1 MMNINK
7 YLGLIIVCF
16 LISNCSGDESSA
28 LIPEKALLVSPAE
41 NYPCLTGDS
50 VSDTEIEV
58 IFRWSPARYTDYYN
72 LRITNLISNE
82 VINKTNIKDN
92 GATVVL
98 EKGKAYSWSV
108 SSKSDLVNDVGTSEV
123 NNFYVGGFESV
134 TNAPVPVSLT
144 QPVQGSNVI
153 TGEGGK
159 VSFSWSENSQNNSM
173 KYTLYLDKI
182 DGKQTPSS
190 EHTDLTAK
198 SIDVTLE
205 NGSTYFWRV
214 KSFDG
219 TNSSFSAVNTFKTNA
234 TDSGTESNTGSGT
247 NSSQEQVKEVS
258 GNLIKN
264 GTFETGSI
272 SPWGGFK
279 NAVLSSSIQQ
289 PNSGE
294 YLARIEPGD
303 GSLYQIIYLQPGE
316 VYKLKFSAKWKD
328 IPDRRISVKL
338 KNEEGDKAVFLEY
351 EIFESTDWVE
361 YDIEFTAPEG
371 VNIAR
376 LLFYKSQTNPILP
389 SLFLDDF
396 VIQKK

>member
-1 MMNINK
+1 MKIK
-7 YLGLIIVCF
+7 RYLGLIIVCF
-16 LISNCSGDESSA
+16 LISNCSSDETSA
-28 LIPEKALLVSPAE
+28 LIPEKALLISPAE
-41 NYPCLTGDS
+41 DSPCLTGDS

-58 IFRWSPARYTDYYN
+58 FFKWSPARNTDYYN

-82 VINKTNIKDN
+82 IINETNIEN
-92 GATVVL
+92 TGATVVL
-98 EKGKAYSWSV
+98 EKGKPYSWSV
-108 SSKSDLVNDVGTSEV
+108 SSKSNLVNDVGTSEV

-134 TNAPVPVSLT
+134 TNAPLPVSLT
-144 QPVQGSNVI
+144 QPDQGSNVI
-153 TGEGGK
+153 IGKGGK

-182 DGKQTPSS
+182 DGKQTPSD
-190 EHTDLTAK
+190 EYTDLTANT
-198 SIDVTLE
+198 IDVTLE
-205 NGSTYFWRV
+205 NGTTYFWRV

-219 TNSSFSAVNTFKTNA
+219 VNSSFSVVNTFKTNV
-234 TDSGTESNTGSGT
+234 SGAESNTGSET
-247 NSSQEQVKEVS
+247 NSYQEQVKEVS
-258 GNLIKN
+258 GNLVKN
-264 GTFETGSI
+264 GTFETGNI

-289 PNSGE
+289 PNTGQ

-316 VYKLKFSAKWKD
+316 VYRLKFSAKWKD
-328 IPDRRISVKL
+328 TPDRKISVKL
-338 KNEEGDKAVFLEY
+338 KNEEGDKAVFLDY
-351 EIFESTDWVE
+351 EIFESTNWVD
-361 YDIEFTAPEG
+361 YDIEFTVPDG

>member
-1 MMNINK
+1 MKINR
-7 YLGLIIVCF
+7 YLSLIIVCF
-16 LISNCSGDESSA
+16 LISNCSSDETTA
-28 LIPEKALLVSPAE
+28 LIPEKALLISPAE

-50 VSDTEIEV
+50 VSESEIEV
-58 IFRWSPARYTDYYN
+58 IFRWSPARNTDYYN

-82 VINKTNIKDN
+82 IINITNIEN
-92 GATVVL
+92 TGATVVL
-98 EKGKAYSWSV
+98 EKGKPYSWSV
-108 SSKSDLVNDVGTSEV
+108 SSKSDLVNDVGTSDV

-144 QPVQGSNVI
+144 QPDQGSNVI
-153 TGEGGK
+153 IGEGGK
-159 VSFSWSENSQNNSM
+159 VSFSWSENSQNNSI

-198 SIDVTLE
+198 TIDVTLE
-205 NGSTYFWRV
+205 NGTTYFWRI

-219 TNSSFSAVNTFKTNA
+219 TNSSFSAVNTFKTNS
-234 TDSGTESNTGSGT
+234 TDNGSESNTSSGT

-289 PNSGE
+289 PNTGQ

-316 VYKLKFSAKWKD
+316 VYQLKFSAKWKD
-328 IPDRRISVKL
+328 TPDRRISVKL

-361 YDIEFTAPEG
+361 YDIEFTVPDG

>member
-1 MMNINK
+1 V
-7 YLGLIIVCF
+7 II
-16 LISNCSGDESSA
+16 
-28 LIPEKALLVSPAE
+28 
-41 NYPCLTGDS
+41 
-50 VSDTEIEV
+50 
-58 IFRWSPARYTDYYN
+58 
-72 LRITNLISNE
+72 
-82 VINKTNIKDN
+82 
-92 GATVVL
+92 
-98 EKGKAYSWSV
+98 
-108 SSKSDLVNDVGTSEV
+108 
-123 NNFYVGGFESV
+123 
-134 TNAPVPVSLT
+134 
-144 QPVQGSNVI
+144 
-153 TGEGGK
+153 GEGGK

-190 EHTDLTAK
+190 EYTDLTART
-198 SIDVTLE
+198 IDVTLE
-205 NGSTYFWRV
+205 NGTTYFWRV

-219 TNSSFSAVNTFKTNA
+219 TNSSFSAVNTFKTNVI
-234 TDSGTESNTGSGT
+234 DSGSESNTTSGT

-289 PNSGE
+289 PNTGQ

-316 VYKLKFSAKWKD
+316 VYSLKFSAKWKD
-328 IPDRRISVKL
+328 TPDRRISVKL

-361 YDIEFTAPEG
+361 YDIEFTVPDG

>member
-1 MMNINK
+1 MKINR
-7 YLGLIIVCF
+7 YLGIIIVCF
-16 LISNCSGDESSA
+16 LISNCSSDETTS
-28 LIPEKALLVSPAE
+28 LIPEKALLISPAE
-41 NYPCLTGDS
+41 NSPCLTGDS

-58 IFRWSPARYTDYYN
+58 IFRWSPARNTDYYN

-82 VINKTNIKDN
+82 IINKTNIEN
-92 GATVVL
+92 TGATVVL
-98 EKGKAYSWSV
+98 EKGKPYSWSV
-108 SSKSDLVNDVGTSEV
+108 SSKSDLVNDIGTSDV

-144 QPVQGSNVI
+144 QPNQGSNVI
-153 TGEGGK
+153 IGEGGK

-182 DGKQTPSS
+182 DGKQSPSA

-198 SIDVTLE
+198 TIDVTLE
-205 NGSTYFWRV
+205 NGTTYFWRI

-219 TNSSFSAVNTFKTNA
+219 INSSFSAVNTFKTNS
-234 TDSGTESNTGSGT
+234 TDSGSESNTSSGT
-247 NSSQEQVKEVS
+247 NSSQEQVKEVL

-289 PNSGE
+289 PNTGQ

-303 GSLYQIIYLQPGE
+303 GSLYQIISLQSGE
-316 VYKLKFSAKWKD
+316 VYNLKFSAKWKET
-328 IPDRRISVKL
+328 PDSRISVKL

-361 YDIEFTAPEG
+361 YDIEFTVPDG

>member
-1 MMNINK
+1 MKINR

-16 LISNCSGDESSA
+16 LISNCSSDETSA
-28 LIPEKALLVSPAE
+28 LIPEKALLISPAKDS
-41 NYPCLTGDS
+41 PCLTGDS

-58 IFRWSPARYTDYYN
+58 IFKWSPARNTDYYN

-82 VINKTNIKDN
+82 IINETNIEN
-92 GATVVL
+92 TGATVVL
-98 EKGKAYSWSV
+98 EKGKPYSWSV

-134 TNAPVPVSLT
+134 TNAPLPVSLT
-144 QPVQGSNVI
+144 QPDQGSNVI
-153 TGEGGK
+153 IGEGGK

-182 DGKQTPSS
+182 DGKQTPSD
-190 EHTDLTAK
+190 EYTDLTANT
-198 SIDVTLE
+198 IDVTLE
-205 NGSTYFWRV
+205 NGTTYFWRV

-219 TNSSFSAVNTFKTNA
+219 VNSSFSVVNTFKTNV
-234 TDSGTESNTGSGT
+234 SGAESNTGSET
-247 NSSQEQVKEVS
+247 NSYQEQVKEVS
-258 GNLIKN
+258 GNLVKN
-264 GTFETGSI
+264 GTFETGNI

-289 PNSGE
+289 PNTGQ

-316 VYKLKFSAKWKD
+316 VYRLKFSAKWKD
-328 IPDRRISVKL
+328 IPDRKISVKL
-338 KNEEGDKAVFLEY
+338 KNEEGDKAVFLDY
-351 EIFESTDWVE
+351 EIFESTNWVD
-361 YDIEFTAPEG
+361 YDIEFTVPDG

>member
-1 MMNINK
+1 MKINR
-7 YLGLIIVCF
+7 YLSLIIVCF
-16 LISNCSGDESSA
+16 LISNCSSDETTA
-28 LIPEKALLVSPAE
+28 LIPEKALLISPAE

-50 VSDTEIEV
+50 VSESEIEV
-58 IFRWSPARYTDYYN
+58 IFRWSPARNTDYYN

-82 VINKTNIKDN
+82 VINLTNIEN
-92 GATVVL
+92 TGATVVL
-98 EKGKAYSWSV
+98 EKGKPYSWSV
-108 SSKSDLVNDVGTSEV
+108 SSKSDLVNDIGTSDI

-144 QPVQGSNVI
+144 QPDQGSNVI
-153 TGEGGK
+153 IGEGGK
-159 VSFSWSENSQNNSM
+159 VSFSWSENSQNNSI

-190 EHTDLTAK
+190 EYTDLTAK
-198 SIDVTLE
+198 TIDVTLE
-205 NGSTYFWRV
+205 NGTTYFWRI

-234 TDSGTESNTGSGT
+234 IDSGSESNTTNGT

-289 PNSGE
+289 PNTGQ

-316 VYKLKFSAKWKD
+316 VYQLKFSAKWKD
-328 IPDRRISVKL
+328 TPDRRISVKL

-361 YDIEFTAPEG
+361 YDIEFTVPDG
-371 VNIAR
+371 VNVAR

>member
-1 MMNINK
+1 MKINR

-16 LISNCSGDESSA
+16 LISNCSSDETTA
-28 LIPEKALLVSPAE
+28 LIPEKALLISPAE
-41 NYPCLTGDS
+41 DSPCLTGDS

-58 IFRWSPARYTDYYN
+58 IFRWSPARNTDYYN

-82 VINKTNIKDN
+82 IINKTNIEN
-92 GATVVL
+92 TGATVVL
-98 EKGKAYSWSV
+98 EKGKPYSWSV
-108 SSKSDLVNDVGTSEV
+108 NSKSDLVDEVGTSKV

-134 TNAPVPVSLT
+134 TDAPVPVSLT
-144 QPVQGSNVI
+144 HPDQGSNVI
-153 TGEGGK
+153 IGEGGK

-182 DGKQTPSS
+182 DGKQTPSL
-190 EHTDLTAK
+190 EHTDLTANT
-198 SIDVTLE
+198 IDVTLE
-205 NGSTYFWRV
+205 NSSTYFWRV

-219 TNSSFSAVNTFKTNA
+219 VNSSFSIVNTFKTNV
-234 TDSGTESNTGSGT
+234 SGAESNTGAET

-258 GNLIKN
+258 GNLVKN
-264 GTFETGSI
+264 GTFETGNI

-289 PNSGE
+289 PNTGQ

-316 VYKLKFSAKWKD
+316 IYRLKFSAKWKD
-328 IPDRRISVKL
+328 TPDRKISVKL
-338 KNEEGDKAVFLEY
+338 KNEEGDKAVFLDY
-351 EIFESTDWVE
+351 EIFESTNWVE
-361 YDIEFTAPEG
+361 YDIEFTVPDG

>member
-1 MMNINK
+1 MKINR
-7 YLGLIIVCF
+7 YLSLIIVCF
-16 LISNCSGDESSA
+16 LISNCSSDETTA
-28 LIPEKALLVSPAE
+28 LIPEKALLISPAE

-50 VSDTEIEV
+50 VSESEIEV
-58 IFRWSPARYTDYYN
+58 IFRWSPARNTDYYN

-82 VINKTNIKDN
+82 IINITNIEN
-92 GATVVL
+92 TGATVVL
-98 EKGKAYSWSV
+98 EKGKPYSWSV
-108 SSKSDLVNDVGTSEV
+108 SSKSDLVNDVGTSDV

-144 QPVQGSNVI
+144 QPDQGSNVI
-153 TGEGGK
+153 IGEGGK
-159 VSFSWSENSQNNSM
+159 VSFSWSENSQNNSI

-198 SIDVTLE
+198 TIDITLE
-205 NGSTYFWRV
+205 NGTTYFWRI

-219 TNSSFSAVNTFKTNA
+219 TNSSFSAVNTFKTNS
-234 TDSGTESNTGSGT
+234 TDNGSESNTSSGT

-289 PNSGE
+289 PNTGQ

-316 VYKLKFSAKWKD
+316 VYQLKFSAKWKD
-328 IPDRRISVKL
+328 TPDRRISVKL

-361 YDIEFTAPEG
+361 YDIEFTVPDG

>member
-1 MMNINK
+1 MMNINR

-16 LISNCSGDESSA
+16 LISNCSSDETTG
-28 LIPEKALLVSPAE
+28 LIPEKALLISPAE
-41 NYPCLTGDS
+41 NSPCLTGDS

-58 IFRWSPARYTDYYN
+58 IFRWSPARNTDYYN

-82 VINKTNIKDN
+82 IINKTNIEN
-92 GATVVL
+92 TGATVVL
-98 EKGKAYSWSV
+98 EKGKPYSWSV
-108 SSKSDLVNDVGTSEV
+108 SSKSDLVNDVGTSDV

-144 QPVQGSNVI
+144 QPDQGSNVI
-153 TGEGGK
+153 IGEGGK

-198 SIDVTLE
+198 TIDVTLE
-205 NGSTYFWRV
+205 NGTTYFWRI

-219 TNSSFSAVNTFKTNA
+219 TNSSFSAVNTFKTNV
-234 TDSGTESNTGSGT
+234 TDSGSESNTTSGT
-247 NSSQEQVKEVS
+247 NSSQEQVKEVP
-258 GNLIKN
+258 GNIIKN

-338 KNEEGDKAVFLEY
+338 KNEEGDKAVFLDY

-361 YDIEFTAPEG
+361 YDIEFTVPDG

-396 VIQKK
+396 VILKK

>member
-1 MMNINK
+1 M
-7 YLGLIIVCF
+7 II
-16 LISNCSGDESSA
+16 
-28 LIPEKALLVSPAE
+28 
-41 NYPCLTGDS
+41 
-50 VSDTEIEV
+50 
-58 IFRWSPARYTDYYN
+58 
-72 LRITNLISNE
+72 
-82 VINKTNIKDN
+82 
-92 GATVVL
+92 
-98 EKGKAYSWSV
+98 
-108 SSKSDLVNDVGTSEV
+108 
-123 NNFYVGGFESV
+123 
-134 TNAPVPVSLT
+134 
-144 QPVQGSNVI
+144 
-153 TGEGGK
+153 GEGGK
-159 VSFSWSENSQNNSM
+159 VSFSWSENSQSNSM

-198 SIDVTLE
+198 TIDVALE
-205 NGSTYFWRV
+205 NGTTYFWRI

-219 TNSSFSAVNTFKTNA
+219 TNSSFSAVNTFKTNV
-234 TDSGTESNTGSGT
+234 TDSGSESNTTSGT

-289 PNSGE
+289 PNTGQ

-316 VYKLKFSAKWKD
+316 VYNLKFSAKWKET
-328 IPDRRISVKL
+328 PDRRISVKL
-338 KNEEGDKAVFLEY
+338 KNEEGNNAVFLEY

-361 YDIEFTAPEG
+361 YDIEFTVPEG

>member
-1 MMNINK
+1 MKINR

-16 LISNCSGDESSA
+16 LISNCSSDETSA
-28 LIPEKALLVSPAE
+28 LIPEKALLISPAE
-41 NYPCLTGDS
+41 DSPCLTGDS

-58 IFRWSPARYTDYYN
+58 IFKWSPARNTDYYN

-82 VINKTNIKDN
+82 IINETNIKN
-92 GATVVL
+92 TGATVVL
-98 EKGKAYSWSV
+98 EKGKPYSWSV

-134 TNAPVPVSLT
+134 TNAPLPVSLT
-144 QPVQGSNVI
+144 QPDQGSNVI
-153 TGEGGK
+153 IGEGGK

-182 DGKQTPSS
+182 DGKQTPSD
-190 EHTDLTAK
+190 EYTDLTANT
-198 SIDVTLE
+198 IDVTLE
-205 NGSTYFWRV
+205 NGTTYFWRV

-219 TNSSFSAVNTFKTNA
+219 VNSSFSVVNTFKTNV
-234 TDSGTESNTGSGT
+234 SGAESNTGSET
-247 NSSQEQVKEVS
+247 NSYQEQVKEVS
-258 GNLIKN
+258 GNLVKN
-264 GTFETGSI
+264 GTFETGNI

-289 PNSGE
+289 PNTGQ

-316 VYKLKFSAKWKD
+316 VYRLKFSAKWKD
-328 IPDRRISVKL
+328 IPDRKISVKL
-338 KNEEGDKAVFLEY
+338 KNEEGDKAVFLDY
-351 EIFESTDWVE
+351 EIFESTNWVD
-361 YDIEFTAPEG
+361 YDIEFTVPDG

>member
-1 MMNINK
+1 MKINR
-7 YLGLIIVCF
+7 YLSLIIVCF
-16 LISNCSGDESSA
+16 LISNCSSDETTA
-28 LIPEKALLVSPAE
+28 LIPEKALLISPAE

-50 VSDTEIEV
+50 VSESEIEV
-58 IFRWSPARYTDYYN
+58 IFRWSPARNTDYYN

-82 VINKTNIKDN
+82 IINITNIEN
-92 GATVVL
+92 TGATVVL
-98 EKGKAYSWSV
+98 EKGKPYSWSV
-108 SSKSDLVNDVGTSEV
+108 SSKSDLVNDVGTSDV

-144 QPVQGSNVI
+144 QPDQGSNVI
-153 TGEGGK
+153 IGEGGK

-198 SIDVTLE
+198 TIDVALE
-205 NGSTYFWRV
+205 NGTTYFWRI

-219 TNSSFSAVNTFKTNA
+219 TNSSFSAVNTFKTNS
-234 TDSGTESNTGSGT
+234 TDNGSESNTSSGT

-289 PNSGE
+289 PNTGQ

-316 VYKLKFSAKWKD
+316 VYQLKFSAKWKD
-328 IPDRRISVKL
+328 TPDRRISVKL

-361 YDIEFTAPEG
+361 YDIEFTVPDG

>member
-1 MMNINK
+1 MKINR
-7 YLGLIIVCF
+7 YLSLIIVCF
-16 LISNCSGDESSA
+16 LISNCSSDETTA
-28 LIPEKALLVSPAE
+28 LIPEKALLISPAE
-41 NYPCLTGDS
+41 NSPCLTGDS

-58 IFRWSPARYTDYYN
+58 IFRWSPARNTDYYN

-82 VINKTNIKDN
+82 IINKTNIEN
-92 GATVVL
+92 TGATVVL
-98 EKGKAYSWSV
+98 EKGKPYSWSV
-108 SSKSDLVNDVGTSEV
+108 SSKSDLVNDIGTSDV

-144 QPVQGSNVI
+144 QPGQGSNVI
-153 TGEGGK
+153 IGEGGK
-159 VSFSWSENSQNNSM
+159 VSFSWSENSQNNSV

-198 SIDVTLE
+198 TVDVTLE
-205 NGSTYFWRV
+205 NGTTYFWRI

-219 TNSSFSAVNTFKTNA
+219 TNSSFSAVNTFKTNS
-234 TDSGTESNTGSGT
+234 TDSGSESNSTSGT

-289 PNSGE
+289 PNTGQ

-316 VYKLKFSAKWKD
+316 VYQLKFSAKWKD
-328 IPDRRISVKL
+328 TPDRRISVKL
-338 KNEEGDKAVFLEY
+338 KNEEGNKAVFLEY
-351 EIFESTDWVE
+351 EIFESTDWVD
-361 YDIEFTAPEG
+361 YDIEFTVPDG

-396 VIQKK
+396 VILKK

>member
-1 MMNINK
+1 MKINR
-7 YLGLIIVCF
+7 YLSLIIVCF
-16 LISNCSGDESSA
+16 LISNCSSDETTA
-28 LIPEKALLVSPAE
+28 LIPEKALLISPAE

-50 VSDTEIEV
+50 VSESEIEV
-58 IFRWSPARYTDYYN
+58 IFRWSPARNTDYYN

-82 VINKTNIKDN
+82 VINITNIEN
-92 GATVVL
+92 TGATVVL
-98 EKGKAYSWSV
+98 EKGKPYSWSV
-108 SSKSDLVNDVGTSEV
+108 SSKSDLVNDVGTSDV

-144 QPVQGSNVI
+144 QPDQGSNVI
-153 TGEGGK
+153 IGEGGK

-198 SIDVTLE
+198 TIDVTLE
-205 NGSTYFWRV
+205 NGTTYFWRI

-219 TNSSFSAVNTFKTNA
+219 TNSSFSAVNTFKTNS
-234 TDSGTESNTGSGT
+234 TDSGSESNTSSGT

-289 PNSGE
+289 PNTGQ

-316 VYKLKFSAKWKD
+316 VYNLKFSAKWKD
-328 IPDRRISVKL
+328 TPDRRISVKL

-361 YDIEFTAPEG
+361 YDIEFTVPDG

>member
-1 MMNINK
+1 MKINR
-7 YLGLIIVCF
+7 YLSLIIVCF
-16 LISNCSGDESSA
+16 LISNCSSDETTA
-28 LIPEKALLVSPAE
+28 LIPEKALLISPAE

-50 VSDTEIEV
+50 VSESEIEV
-58 IFRWSPARYTDYYN
+58 IFRWSPARNTDYYN

-82 VINKTNIKDN
+82 IINITNIEN
-92 GATVVL
+92 TGATVVL
-98 EKGKAYSWSV
+98 EKGKPYSWSV
-108 SSKSDLVNDVGTSEV
+108 SSKSDLVNDVGTSDV

-144 QPVQGSNVI
+144 QPDQGSNVI
-153 TGEGGK
+153 IGEGGK

-198 SIDVTLE
+198 TIDVTLE
-205 NGSTYFWRV
+205 NGTTYFWRI

-219 TNSSFSAVNTFKTNA
+219 TNSSFSAVNTFKTNS
-234 TDSGTESNTGSGT
+234 TDNGSESNTSSGT

-289 PNSGE
+289 PNTGQ

-316 VYKLKFSAKWKD
+316 VYQLKFSAKWKD
-328 IPDRRISVKL
+328 TPDRRISVKL

-361 YDIEFTAPEG
+361 YDIEFTVPDG

>member
-1 MMNINK
+1 MKINR
-7 YLGLIIVCF
+7 YLSLIIVCF
-16 LISNCSGDESSA
+16 LISNCSSDETTA
-28 LIPEKALLVSPAE
+28 LIPEKALLISPAE

-50 VSDTEIEV
+50 VSESEIEV
-58 IFRWSPARYTDYYN
+58 IFRWSPARNTDYYN

-82 VINKTNIKDN
+82 IINITNIEN
-92 GATVVL
+92 TGATVVL
-98 EKGKAYSWSV
+98 EKGKPYSWSV
-108 SSKSDLVNDVGTSEV
+108 SSKSDLVNDVGTSDV

-144 QPVQGSNVI
+144 QPDQGSNVI
-153 TGEGGK
+153 IGEGGK

-198 SIDVTLE
+198 TIDVTLE
-205 NGSTYFWRV
+205 NGTTYFWRI

-219 TNSSFSAVNTFKTNA
+219 TNSSFSAVNTFKTNS
-234 TDSGTESNTGSGT
+234 TDNGSESNTSSGT

-289 PNSGE
+289 PNTGQ

-316 VYKLKFSAKWKD
+316 VYQLKFSAKWKD
-328 IPDRRISVKL
+328 TPDRRISVKL

-351 EIFESTDWVE
+351 EIFESTDWVK
-361 YDIEFTAPEG
+361 YDIEFTVPDG

>member
-1 MMNINK
+1 MKINR
-7 YLGLIIVCF
+7 YLSLIIVCF
-16 LISNCSGDESSA
+16 LISNCSSDETTA
-28 LIPEKALLVSPAE
+28 LIPEKALLISPAE

-50 VSDTEIEV
+50 VSESEIEV
-58 IFRWSPARYTDYYN
+58 IFRWSPARNTDYYN

-82 VINKTNIKDN
+82 VINITNIEN
-92 GATVVL
+92 TGATVVL
-98 EKGKAYSWSV
+98 EKGKPYSWSV
-108 SSKSDLVNDVGTSEV
+108 SSKSDLVNDVGTSDV

-144 QPVQGSNVI
+144 QPDQGSNVI
-153 TGEGGK
+153 IGEGGK

-198 SIDVTLE
+198 TIDVTLE
-205 NGSTYFWRV
+205 NGTTYFWRI

-219 TNSSFSAVNTFKTNA
+219 TNSSFSAVNTFKTNS
-234 TDSGTESNTGSGT
+234 TDSGSESNTSSGT

-289 PNSGE
+289 PNTGQ

-316 VYKLKFSAKWKD
+316 VYQLKFSAKWKET
-328 IPDRRISVKL
+328 PDRRISVKL
-338 KNEEGDKAVFLEY
+338 KNEEGNKAVFFEY

-361 YDIEFTAPEG
+361 YDIEFTVPDG

-396 VIQKK
+396 VILKK

>member
-1 MMNINK
+1 MKINR
-7 YLGLIIVCF
+7 YLGIIIVCF
-16 LISNCSGDESSA
+16 LISNCSSDETTA
-28 LIPEKALLVSPAE
+28 LIPEKALLISPAE
-41 NYPCLTGDS
+41 NSPCLTGDS

-58 IFRWSPARYTDYYN
+58 IFRWSPARNTDYYN

-82 VINKTNIKDN
+82 IINKTNIEN
-92 GATVVL
+92 TGATVVL
-98 EKGKAYSWSV
+98 EKGKPYSWSV
-108 SSKSDLVNDVGTSEV
+108 SSKSDLVNDVGTSDV

-134 TNAPVPVSLT
+134 TNAPEPVSLT
-144 QPVQGSNVI
+144 QPDQGSNVI
-153 TGEGGK
+153 IGEGGK

-190 EHTDLTAK
+190 EHVNLTTK
-198 SIDVTLE
+198 TIDVTLE

-219 TNSSFSAVNTFKTNA
+219 TNSSFSAVNSFKTNG
-234 TDSGTESNTGSGT
+234 TGTESNTGSET
-247 NSSQEQVKEVS
+247 NPVEEQVTEVP
-258 GNLIKN
+258 GNIIKN

-289 PNSGE
+289 PNTGQ

-316 VYKLKFSAKWKD
+316 VYNLKFSAKWKET
-328 IPDRRISVKL
+328 PDRRISVKL
-338 KNEEGDKAVFLEY
+338 KNEEGNNAVFLEY

-361 YDIEFTAPEG
+361 YDIEFTVPDG

-396 VIQKK
+396 VILKK

>member
-1 MMNINK
+1 MKINR
-7 YLGLIIVCF
+7 YLSLIIVCF
-16 LISNCSGDESSA
+16 LISNCSSDETTA
-28 LIPEKALLVSPAE
+28 LIPEKALLISPAE

-50 VSDTEIEV
+50 VSESEIEV
-58 IFRWSPARYTDYYN
+58 IFRWSPARNTDYYN

-82 VINKTNIKDN
+82 VINITNIEN
-92 GATVVL
+92 TGATVVL
-98 EKGKAYSWSV
+98 EKGKPYSWSV
-108 SSKSDLVNDVGTSEV
+108 SSKSDLVNDVGTSDV

-144 QPVQGSNVI
+144 QPDQGSNVI
-153 TGEGGK
+153 IGEGGK

-198 SIDVTLE
+198 TIDVTLE
-205 NGSTYFWRV
+205 NGTTYFWRI

-219 TNSSFSAVNTFKTNA
+219 TNSSFSAVNTFKTNS
-234 TDSGTESNTGSGT
+234 TDSGSESNTSSGT

-289 PNSGE
+289 PNTGQ

-316 VYKLKFSAKWKD
+316 VYQLKFSAKWKD
-328 IPDRRISVKL
+328 TPDRRISVKL
-338 KNEEGDKAVFLEY
+338 KNEEGDKAVFFEY

-361 YDIEFTAPEG
+361 YDIEFTVPDG

>member
-1 MMNINK
+1 MKINR
-7 YLGLIIVCF
+7 YLSLIIVCF

-28 LIPEKALLVSPAE
+28 LIPEKALLISPAE

-50 VSDTEIEV
+50 VSESEIEV
-58 IFRWSPARYTDYYN
+58 IFRWSPARNTDYYN

-82 VINKTNIKDN
+82 IINITNIEN
-92 GATVVL
+92 TGATVVL
-98 EKGKAYSWSV
+98 EKGKPYSWSV
-108 SSKSDLVNDVGTSEV
+108 SSKSDLVNDVGTSDV

-144 QPVQGSNVI
+144 QPDQGSNVI
-153 TGEGGK
+153 IGEGGK
-159 VSFSWSENSQNNSM
+159 VSFSWSENSQNNSI

-182 DGKQTPSS
+182 YGKQTPSS

-198 SIDVTLE
+198 TIDVTLE
-205 NGSTYFWRV
+205 NGTTYFWRI

-219 TNSSFSAVNTFKTNA
+219 TNSSFSAVNTFKTNS
-234 TDSGTESNTGSGT
+234 TDNGSESNTSSGT

-289 PNSGE
+289 PNTGQ

-316 VYKLKFSAKWKD
+316 VYQLKFSAKWKD
-328 IPDRRISVKL
+328 TPDRRISVKL

-361 YDIEFTAPEG
+361 YDIEFTVPDG

>member
-1 MMNINK
+1 MKINR

-16 LISNCSGDESSA
+16 LISNCSSDETSA
-28 LIPEKALLVSPAE
+28 LIPEKALLISPAE
-41 NYPCLTGDS
+41 DSPCLTGDS

-58 IFRWSPARYTDYYN
+58 IFKWSPARNTDYYN

-82 VINKTNIKDN
+82 IINETNIEN
-92 GATVVL
+92 TGATVVL
-98 EKGKAYSWSV
+98 EKGKPYSWSV

-134 TNAPVPVSLT
+134 TNAPLPVSLT
-144 QPVQGSNVI
+144 QPDQGSNVI
-153 TGEGGK
+153 IGEGGK

-182 DGKQTPSS
+182 DGKQTPSD
-190 EHTDLTAK
+190 EYTDLTANT
-198 SIDVTLE
+198 IDVTLE
-205 NGSTYFWRV
+205 NGTTYFWRV

-219 TNSSFSAVNTFKTNA
+219 VNSSFSVVNTFKTNV
-234 TDSGTESNTGSGT
+234 SGAESNTGSET
-247 NSSQEQVKEVS
+247 NSYQEQVKEVS
-258 GNLIKN
+258 GNLVKN
-264 GTFETGSI
+264 GTFETGNI

-289 PNSGE
+289 PNTGQ

-316 VYKLKFSAKWKD
+316 VYRLKFSAKWKD
-328 IPDRRISVKL
+328 IPDRKISVKL
-338 KNEEGDKAVFLEY
+338 KNEEGDKAVFLDY
-351 EIFESTDWVE
+351 EIFESTNWVD
-361 YDIEFTAPEG
+361 YDIEFTVPDG

>member
-1 MMNINK
+1 MKINR
-7 YLGLIIVCF
+7 YLSLIIVCF
-16 LISNCSGDESSA
+16 LISNCSSDETTA
-28 LIPEKALLVSPAE
+28 LIPEKALLISPAE

-50 VSDTEIEV
+50 VSESEIEV
-58 IFRWSPARYTDYYN
+58 IFRWSPARNTDYYN

-82 VINKTNIKDN
+82 VINITNIEN
-92 GATVVL
+92 TGATVVL
-98 EKGKAYSWSV
+98 EKGKPYSWSV
-108 SSKSDLVNDVGTSEV
+108 SSKSDLVNDVGTSDV

-144 QPVQGSNVI
+144 QPDQGSNVI
-153 TGEGGK
+153 IGEGGK

-198 SIDVTLE
+198 TIDVTLE
-205 NGSTYFWRV
+205 NGTTYFWKI

-219 TNSSFSAVNTFKTNA
+219 TNSSFSAVNTFKTNS
-234 TDSGTESNTGSGT
+234 TDSGSESNTSSGT

-289 PNSGE
+289 PNTGQ

-316 VYKLKFSAKWKD
+316 VYQLKFSAKWKD
-328 IPDRRISVKL
+328 TPDRRISVKL

-351 EIFESTDWVE
+351 EIFESTDWVK
-361 YDIEFTAPEG
+361 YDIEFTVPDG

>member
-1 MMNINK
+1 MKINR
-7 YLGLIIVCF
+7 YLSLIIVCF
-16 LISNCSGDESSA
+16 LISNCSSDETTA
-28 LIPEKALLVSPAE
+28 LIPEKALLISPAE

-50 VSDTEIEV
+50 VSESEIEV
-58 IFRWSPARYTDYYN
+58 IFRWSPARNTDYYN

-82 VINKTNIKDN
+82 IINITNIEN
-92 GATVVL
+92 TGATVVL
-98 EKGKAYSWSV
+98 EKGKPYSWSV
-108 SSKSDLVNDVGTSEV
+108 SSKSDLVNDVGTSDV

-144 QPVQGSNVI
+144 QPDQGSNVI
-153 TGEGGK
+153 IGEGGK

-198 SIDVTLE
+198 TIDVTLE
-205 NGSTYFWRV
+205 NGTTYFWRI

-219 TNSSFSAVNTFKTNA
+219 TNSSFSAVNTFKTNS
-234 TDSGTESNTGSGT
+234 TDNGSESNTSSGT

-289 PNSGE
+289 PNTGR

-316 VYKLKFSAKWKD
+316 VYQLKFSAKWKD
-328 IPDRRISVKL
+328 TPDRKISVKL

-361 YDIEFTAPEG
+361 YDIEFTVPEG
-371 VNIAR
+371 VNIAK
-376 LLFYKSQTNPILP
+376 LLFYKAQTNPILP